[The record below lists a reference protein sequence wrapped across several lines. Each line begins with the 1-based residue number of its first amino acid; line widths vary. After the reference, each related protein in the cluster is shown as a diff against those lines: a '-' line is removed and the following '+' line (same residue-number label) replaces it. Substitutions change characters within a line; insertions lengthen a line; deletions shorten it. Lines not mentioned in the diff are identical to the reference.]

1 MTITTQE
8 LSISNPWRS
17 VGVWMATLL
26 ALSQLANAIRAVL
39 NPAGFAS
46 NLGLPLEVQADA
58 GFVFVYAL
66 RATFLGLFALFLIAR
81 REFAVLKWFAL
92 LAVLMPL
99 GDFVLTCRAG
109 AAGDGRQ
116 ARRLR
121 GLYPR
126 HGRPVASSAVNSMNW
141 LQASSQSHVV

>member
-39 NPAGFAS
+39 NPVGFAS

-109 AAGDGRQ
+109 APLGTVARHAGYVGYILVTAGLLHRQ
-116 ARRLR
+116 LSTR
-121 GLYPR
+121 
-126 HGRPVASSAVNSMNW
+126 
-141 LQASSQSHVV
+141 